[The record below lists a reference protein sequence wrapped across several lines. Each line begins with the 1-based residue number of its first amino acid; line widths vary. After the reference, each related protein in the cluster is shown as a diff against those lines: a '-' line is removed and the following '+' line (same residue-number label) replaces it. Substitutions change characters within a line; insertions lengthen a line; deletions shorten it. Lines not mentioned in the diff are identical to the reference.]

1 MSAAAGLVVANLYYN
16 QPLLYE
22 ISVDLKVTEAAVSN
36 VALATQLDYAFG
48 LLFVILLGDKVNNKK
63 ILKHDFIL
71 MGLALLA
78 TALSNSLLL
87 LIVSSFFLGATSAIP
102 QLFVPMAAQLSAPE
116 QRGKAIGIV
125 MSGLLIG
132 ILGSRVISGVLAH
145 SFGWR
150 FIYYI
155 GLLIMALLYVLLQ
168 RKLPAISPNYKGTYF
183 NLLQSVFRYFR
194 KEPGLRI
201 AALYDGLAFA
211 GLSAFWTSLAFL
223 LESNFNHSSDVA
235 GAFGLF
241 GIAGVLAAAVVGKL
255 NDRMSKNK
263 IITYAG
269 LGLLVS

>member
-1 MSAAAGLVVANLYYN
+1 
-16 QPLLYE
+16 
-22 ISVDLKVTEAAVSN
+22 
-36 VALATQLDYAFG
+36 
-48 LLFVILLGDKVNNKK
+48 
-63 ILKHDFIL
+63 
-71 MGLALLA
+71 
-78 TALSNSLLL
+78 
-87 LIVSSFFLGATSAIP
+87 
-102 QLFVPMAAQLSAPE
+102 
-116 QRGKAIGIV
+116 

-155 GLLIMALLYVLLQ
+155 ALLIMALLYVLLQ
-168 RKLPAISPNYKGTYF
+168 RKLPAISPNYNGTYF
-183 NLLQSVFRYFR
+183 NLLQSVFSYYR

-201 AALYDGLAFA
+201 TALYDGLAFA

-223 LESNFNHSSDVA
+223 LESNFNYSSDVA

-241 GIAGVLAAAVVGKL
+241 GIAGALAAAVVGKL

-269 LGLLVS
+269 LGFLVSWIIFYFSGYSILGLILGVILVDLAVQALHITNQNIIFANNPEARNRVNTIYMVGFFIGGALGTSLAAIAWKYFNWKGVSLLGFSLSVVIMLVHLLNQKKITRNEV

>member
-1 MSAAAGLVVANLYYN
+1 MNNNTLSKSTLYLMSAAAGLVVANLYYN

-36 VALATQLDYAFG
+36 VALATQLGYAFG
-48 LLFVILLGDKVNNKK
+48 LLLIIPLGDKVNNKK
-63 ILKHDFIL
+63 ILKYDFIL

-78 TALSNSLLL
+78 MALSNSLLL

-102 QLFVPMAAQLSAPE
+102 QLFVPMAAQLSAPQ

-155 GLLIMALLYVLLQ
+155 ALLIMALLYVLLQ

-183 NLLQSVFRYFR
+183 NILQSVFSYFR

-201 AALYDGLAFA
+201 AALYGRFAFA
-211 GLSAFWTSLAFL
+211 G
-223 LESNFNHSSDVA
+223 
-235 GAFGLF
+235 
-241 GIAGVLAAAVVGKL
+241 
-255 NDRMSKNK
+255 
-263 IITYAG
+263 
-269 LGLLVS
+269 